1 MNIKGIG
8 ASNGVSI
15 AKVFE
20 LKGTHVEIKDEK
32 IEDIK
37 SEIEKIDN
45 AIKETVKQIE
55 IIKDKAA
62 KNLGAE
68 EIAVF
73 DAHIQVASDP
83 TIVDE
88 AKKIVESE
96 KFNAIY
102 AIKKVTD
109 QAHDL
114 FESMDDP
121 YMKERAADVRDV
133 AKRIINNLAGVKGTD
148 VSTIN
153 EEVIIVAEDLTP
165 SETAL
170 LDKKYVKGFLTDIG
184 GRTSHAAIMARSLEI
199 PAILGLGNITSKIKT
214 GDIVAMD
221 GENGD
226 VLINPSKQELK
237 EFQEKAEI
245 FLKEQKENLKFKG
258 KESLTADGNHIELAA
273 NIGAPKDIEGA
284 NKNDAE
290 GIGLFRSEFLYM
302 DAKDWPTE
310 EEQYKSYSEVL
321 KGMGKDKRVVVRT
334 LDIGG
339 DKTLTYYKFP
349 EEMNPFLGYRAIRLC
364 LDKRDVF
371 KTQLRALLRSSVH
384 GKLAIMFPMIATIEE
399 FKTAK
404 AILENCKKD
413 LISKGIKVAENI
425 EVGMMVEVPA
435 AAAISKQFAKYADFF
450 SIGTNDLMQYTMAAD
465 RMSEKVAYLY
475 QPLNPAILQMIN
487 MTIEGAHSEG
497 KWVGMCGEMAGDK
510 NAIPFLVGMGL
521 DEFSMSANSV
531 LAARRQIS
539 QINSLEAEKLAKAS
553 LKCDTESE
561 VKKLLEKFNKE
572 KSL

>member
-1 MNIKGIG
+1 MNFKGIG
-8 ASNGVSI
+8 ASNGISV

-20 LKGTHVEIKDEK
+20 LKETHVEITDKKITDVESEK
-32 IEDIK
+32 K
-37 SEIEKIDN
+37 KIDS
-45 AIKETVKQIE
+45 AIAEAVKQIE
-55 IIKDKAA
+55 TVKEKAS

-68 EIAVF
+68 EAAVF

-83 TIVDE
+83 SIVDG
-88 AKKIVESE
+88 AKQLIESE
-96 KFNAIY
+96 KVNALY
-102 AIKKVTD
+102 AIKQVTD
-109 QAHDL
+109 QAHDM
-114 FESMDDP
+114 FASMDDA
-121 YMKERAADVRDV
+121 YMKERAADVKDV
-133 AKRIINNLAGVKGTD
+133 AKRIINALAGVKGTD
-148 VSTIN
+148 VSSID
-153 EEVIIVAEDLTP
+153 EEVIIVAVDLTP

-170 LDKKYVKGFLTDIG
+170 LDKRYVKGFLTDIG

-199 PAILGLGNITSKIKT
+199 PAVLGLGNITDKVKS

-226 VLINPSKQELK
+226 VLVNPTK
-237 EFQEKAEI
+237 EEIKDFQAKAEA
-245 FLKEQKENLKFKG
+245 FAKEQAENMKFKG
-258 KESLTADGNHIELAA
+258 RESTTADGHHVELAS
-273 NIGAPKDIEGA
+273 NIGAPKDVEGA
-284 NKNDAE
+284 NENDAE
-290 GIGLFRSEFLYM
+290 AIGLFRSEFLYM
-302 DAKDWPTE
+302 DAQDWPTE
-310 EEQYKSYSEVL
+310 EEQYKAYSEVL

-371 KTQLRALLRSSVH
+371 KTQLRALLRASVH
-384 GKLAIMFPMIATIEE
+384 GRLAIMFPMIATVNE

-404 AILENCKKD
+404 KILEDCKKD
-413 LISKGIKVAENI
+413 LISEGVKVSDEI

-435 AAAISKQFAKYADFF
+435 AAAISRQFAKHADFF

-465 RMSEKVAYLY
+465 RMSEKVSYLY
-475 QPLNPAILQMIN
+475 QPLNPAILNMIN
-487 MTIEGAHSEG
+487 MTIEGAHAEG

-521 DEFSMSANSV
+521 DEFSMSATSI

-539 QINSLEAEKLAKAS
+539 SIDSLEAKKLAEAA
-553 LKCDTESE
+553 LESETQEE
-561 VKKLLEKFNKE
+561 VKKLLEEFNA
-572 KSL
+572 

>member
-8 ASNGVSI
+8 ASSGISV

-20 LKGTHVEIKDEK
+20 LKDTHVEISDAK
-32 IEDIK
+32 ITDVKAEVQ
-37 SEIEKIDN
+37 KIDL
-45 AIKETVKQIE
+45 AINDVVKQIKE
-55 IIKDKAA
+55 VKEKAL

-68 EIAVF
+68 EASVF

-83 TIVDE
+83 VMIDE
-88 AKKIVESE
+88 AKKIIESE

-109 QAHDL
+109 DAHDM
-114 FESMDDP
+114 FASMDDA
-121 YMKERAADVRDV
+121 YMKERAADVKDV
-133 AKRIINNLAGVKGTD
+133 AKRFINTLAGVKGTD
-148 VSTIN
+148 VSNIN
-153 EEVIIVAEDLTP
+153 QEVIIVAEDLTP

-170 LDKKYVKGFLTDIG
+170 LDKKYVRGFLTDIG
-184 GRTSHAAIMARSLEI
+184 GKTSHAAIMARSLEI
-199 PAILGLGNITSKIKT
+199 PAILGLGNITSKVKT

-226 VLINPSKQELK
+226 VLINPSKEELK
-237 EFQEKAEI
+237 EFENKAKL
-245 FLKEQKENLKFKG
+245 FADEQKENLKFIG
-258 KESLTADGNHIELAA
+258 KDSLTADGKHLELAA
-273 NIGAPKDIEGA
+273 NIGAPKDVEGA
-284 NKNDAE
+284 NNNDAE

-321 KGMGKDKRVVVRT
+321 KGMGKSKRVVVRT

-364 LDKRDVF
+364 LDKKDVF
-371 KTQLRALLRSSVH
+371 KTQLRALLRASVH
-384 GKLAIMFPMIATIEE
+384 GKLAIMFPMIATVEE
-399 FKTAK
+399 FKKAK
-404 AILENCKKD
+404 SILENCKKE
-413 LISKGIKVAENI
+413 LISEKIKVSENI

-475 QPLNPAILQMIN
+475 QPLNPAILNMIN

-521 DEFSMSANSV
+521 DEFSMSATSI
-531 LAARRQIS
+531 LSARRQIS
-539 QINSLEAEKLAKAS
+539 KINSLEATKLAETALTLDS
-553 LKCDTESE
+553 EEE
-561 VKKLLEKFNKE
+561 VKKLLTKFNN
-572 KSL
+572 